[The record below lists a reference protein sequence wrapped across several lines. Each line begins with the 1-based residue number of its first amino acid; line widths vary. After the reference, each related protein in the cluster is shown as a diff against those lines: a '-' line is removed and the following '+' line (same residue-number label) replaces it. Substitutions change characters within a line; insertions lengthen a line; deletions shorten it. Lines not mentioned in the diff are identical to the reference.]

1 MHSSYCE
8 HTNGSTHYG
17 RINSYFIR
25 KLVFMDKLGIN
36 WDQVRIDAS
45 ISIMNSILSNSIFVF
60 ILEYVFRKQ
69 ISSIAVKYA
78 DKLIDEL
85 KK

>member
-1 MHSSYCE
+1 
-8 HTNGSTHYG
+8 
-17 RINSYFIR
+17 
-25 KLVFMDKLGIN
+25 MDKLGIN